1 MGSGWC
7 RRGSGSV
14 SRRHRDPDYAV
25 RVVGQLYGGSAR
37 HNPALARALLHA
49 TRRLGPARG
58 YYYQLISAAG
68 WTSLPRLPGLRPPT
82 LILAGDDD
90 PLIPLANARIMHRL
104 NINPAALTTDLI
116 QLLGADQV
124 LHRISDLVRYAS
136 DAGPYR
142 YLRRAVVCPARP
154 GTCARSWDTAPAPG
168 GTPRSAPAARA
179 GTGSR
184 SPTGLLIDVRRH
196 WNGMAA
202 EDGRARLRGGA
213 GPGAG
218 PPLPPVG
225 DAGGLN

>member
-1 MGSGWC
+1 MRSGWC

-104 NINPAALTTDLI
+104 NINPAALTADLI

-136 DAGPYR
+136 DAGPT
-142 YLRRAVVCPARP
+142 
-154 GTCARSWDTAPAPG
+154 GTFRGPW
-168 GTPRSAPAARA
+168 SAPHGR
-179 GTGSR
+179 
-184 SPTGLLIDVRRH
+184 
-196 WNGMAA
+196 
-202 EDGRARLRGGA
+202 GRARDPGILRPHRAARHVPRRRREPERAVAVRRASSSTSGGTGTA
-213 GPGAG
+213 WRPRTAAPGCGAAPG
-218 PPLPPVG
+218 RVRSRPFPRRAMRV
-225 DAGGLN
+225 A